1 MTFMAQQ
8 MAALGLSYERLEA
21 VTPDVQIGT
30 PSPGYWDT
38 WERPLK
44 ETEKACFL
52 SHVTAWKLVEA
63 RGEPALI
70 LEDDVLLSRAT
81 PQLLEDCSKLNGADH
96 MTFEVR
102 KRKKIVAKQGSQLTG
117 THRMLRLYQD
127 RSGAAAYVL
136 WPSGA
141 AKLLRRAQAQAALA
155 DAMICKAYELNSF
168 QIEPASAVQ
177 LDRTTDYGVT
187 ARQATQSIIGAGT
200 PARQSKNLS
209 FRLRRIS
216 AQLRMGLRALRYF
229 ADTERRE
236 ISLSPDDFDASRR
249 GGQA

>member
-8 MAALGLSYERLEA
+8 MDALGLSYERLEA
-21 VTPDVQIGT
+21 VTPGIQIGT
-30 PSPGYWDT
+30 SSPGYWDT

-52 SHVTAWKLVEA
+52 SHVAAWKRVEA
-63 RGEPALI
+63 LGEPALI
-70 LEDDVLLSRAT
+70 LEDDVLLSHTT
-81 PQLLEDCSKLNGADH
+81 PLLLEACGKLNGIDH
-96 MTFEVR
+96 ITFEVR
-102 KRKKIVAKQGSQLTG
+102 KRKKVVSKQGSQLTDA
-117 THRMLRLYQD
+117 HRMLRLFQD

-141 AKLLRRAQAQAALA
+141 AKLLRRAKTQAALA

-187 ARQATQSIIGAGT
+187 AGQTTQSIIGAGS
-200 PARQSKNLS
+200 PAHQSKNLG
-209 FRLRRIS
+209 FKLRRIS

-229 ADTERRE
+229 ANAERRE
-236 ISLSPDDFDASRR
+236 ISLSPGDFDASRR